1 MSLSLRL
8 SGLSLSVTFLAAAWL
23 SPEAS
28 AAAPR
33 PVTVGDFA
41 VRLARSLG
49 FTVDTP
55 AEAQEKL
62 GGIGVALEGEV
73 QSPLTQAQA
82 IGFVRGLGLTAADN
96 LDPSALLTGPRA
108 DLLARVASEAIL
120 STPAPPGL
128 NGSIPASC
136 TRLGQSQCFNCC
148 VASLLG
154 FTAIPQRVISICNS
168 SCTAILSQT
177 GASPSGP

>member
-1 MSLSLRL
+1 LA
-8 SGLSLSVTFLAAAWL
+8 FLAAAWW
-23 SPEAS
+23 SPESS
-28 AAAPR
+28 AAAVR

-49 FTVDTP
+49 FTVHTP
-55 AEAQEKL
+55 AEARQRL
-62 GGIGVALEGEV
+62 GGIGVALEGDV

-82 IGFVRGLGLTAADN
+82 IGFARGLGLTAADTG
-96 LDPSALLTGPRA
+96 DPSAPLTAPRA
-108 DLLARVASEAIL
+108 DLLARVAAEAIL
-120 STPAPPGL
+120 STPAPPAF
-128 NGSIPASC
+128 NGSLPTSC
-136 TRLGQSQCFNCC
+136 TLLGQSQCFNCC

>member
-1 MSLSLRL
+1 
-8 SGLSLSVTFLAAAWL
+8 LSVTFLAAAWL
-23 SPEAS
+23 SPGFS
-28 AAAPR
+28 AATAR

-49 FTVDTP
+49 FTVATP
-55 AEAQEKL
+55 AEARERL
-62 GGIGVALEGEV
+62 GGIGVTLGDDV

-82 IGFVRGLGLTAADN
+82 IGFARGLGLAAADTG
-96 LDPSALLTGPRA
+96 DPSAVLTGPRA

-120 STPAPPGL
+120 SAPAPPGL
-128 NGSIPASC
+128 NGSIPTSC
-136 TRLGQSQCFNCC
+136 TLLGQSQCFNCC

-154 FTAIPQRVISICNS
+154 FTAVPQRVINICNS